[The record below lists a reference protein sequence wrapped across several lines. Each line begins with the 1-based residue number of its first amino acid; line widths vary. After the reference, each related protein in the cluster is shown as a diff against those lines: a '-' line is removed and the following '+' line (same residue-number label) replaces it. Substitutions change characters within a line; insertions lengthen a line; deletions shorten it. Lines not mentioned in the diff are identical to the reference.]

1 MATYGRKQAIRD
13 KCIDCCGGFVREVKR
28 CTAYNCPLWKFRMGV
43 AAKEGASDDSVG
55 IDDCAPD
62 ADSDDEDE

>member
-28 CTAYNCPLWKFRMGV
+28 CTAYDCPLWRWRMGR
-43 AAKEGASDDSVG
+43 ETE
-55 IDDCAPD
+55 I
-62 ADSDDEDE
+62 DSDYADDELSEDEDSDCNIHNLS